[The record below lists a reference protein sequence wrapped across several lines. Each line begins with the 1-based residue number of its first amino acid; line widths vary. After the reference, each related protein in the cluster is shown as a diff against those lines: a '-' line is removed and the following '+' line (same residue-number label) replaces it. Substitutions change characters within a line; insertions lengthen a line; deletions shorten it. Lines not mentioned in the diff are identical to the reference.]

1 MMQTFRNLG
10 VGGAIDVPS
19 GSVQLAAMSFVAV
32 AYAILTVQEAVEV
45 HLFMQD
51 EGNWPSLWLIFDA
64 FTSAVSTVLFMP
76 VRDIP
81 DG

>member
-1 MMQTFRNLG
+1 MQTFRSLG

-19 GSVQLAAMSFVAV
+19 GSAQLAAMSFVAV

-51 EGNWPSLWLIFDA
+51 EGNWQSIWLIFDA